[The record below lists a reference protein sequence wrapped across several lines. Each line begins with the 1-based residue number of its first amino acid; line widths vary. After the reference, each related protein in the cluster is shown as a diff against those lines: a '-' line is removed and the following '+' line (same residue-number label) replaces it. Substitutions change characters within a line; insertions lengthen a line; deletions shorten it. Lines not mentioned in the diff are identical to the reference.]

1 MMSRGINLMIFAT
14 LAFCLFV
21 LPPSVSTAQKMSA
34 DEIVAKYYDA
44 FYSQANDMKAKVTM
58 DLISKSGK
66 TRNRK
71 MVMLRKDFGNEGD
84 QKYFIYFYEPGDVRR
99 TSFLVWK
106 YPDTDDERWMYI
118 PSVDLVKKIAA
129 KDKRS
134 SFIGSDF
141 TYEDISGRD
150 VSSDTH
156 KLLRTEMM
164 NDRDCYVV
172 ESLPKEKVEYTKRI
186 SWIDKKTFL
195 PIKEEY
201 YDVQNELYRVFQ
213 GDEISDITSGEG
225 EKAKVYPTVLQRTM
239 ENVKKKHKTVVT
251 FSDVQYEAGIED
263 SIFTERYLRKPPT
276 KWIK

>member
-1 MMSRGINLMIFAT
+1 MKSRLINLMILAVFTFSILT
-14 LAFCLFV
+14 L
-21 LPPSVSTAQKMSA
+21 SQNTSTAQEMSA
-34 DEIVAKYYDA
+34 DEVVAKYYDA
-44 FYSQANDMKAKVTM
+44 FYSQASDMKAKVTM

-71 MVMLRKDFGNEGD
+71 MVMLRKDFGDKGD

-118 PSVDLVKKIAA
+118 PAVDLVKKIAA

-150 VSSDTH
+150 VQSDTH
-156 KLLRTEMM
+156 RLLRTEKM

-201 YDVQNELYRVFQ
+201 YDVQKELYRVFQ
-213 GDEISDITSGEG
+213 GEEIKDVPSGEG
-225 EKAKVYPTVLQRTM
+225 EKSKVFPTILKRTM
-239 ENVKKKHKTVVT
+239 DNVKKKHKTVVY
-251 FSDVQYEAGIED
+251 FSEVQYDAGIEEN
-263 SIFTERYLRKPPT
+263 IYTERFLRKPPT

>member
-1 MMSRGINLMIFAT
+1 MMSKGINLMILVTFV
-14 LAFCLFV
+14 FCLFV
-21 LPPSVSTAQKMSA
+21 LSQSVSTAQKMSA

-44 FYSQANDMKAKVTM
+44 FYSQANDMKAKVNM

-71 MVMLRKDFGNEGD
+71 MVMLRKDFGDKGN

-150 VSSDTH
+150 VQSDTH
-156 KLLRTEMM
+156 KLLKEETIK
-164 NDRDCYVV
+164 DRDCYVV

-186 SWIDKKTFL
+186 SWVDKKTFL

-201 YDVQNELYRVFQ
+201 YDVQNELYRVFH
-213 GDEISDITSGEG
+213 GDEIADITSGEG

-263 SIFTERYLRKPPT
+263 SIFTERFLRKPPT

>member
-1 MMSRGINLMIFAT
+1 MILKRSHFTIFA
-14 LAFCLFV
+14 AFIISMFALSQ
-21 LPPSVSTAQKMSA
+21 SVSAEQGISA
-34 DEIVAKYYDA
+34 DEIIAKYYDA
-44 FYSQANDMKAKVTM
+44 FYSQASDMKAKVNM

-66 TRNRK
+66 TRKRK
-71 MVMLRKDFGNEGD
+71 MIMLRNNIGDKGD
-84 QKYFIYFYEPGDVRR
+84 QKYFIYFHEPGDVRR
-99 TSFLVWK
+99 TAFLVWK

-150 VSSDTH
+150 VESDTH
-156 KLLRTEMM
+156 KLLRTEKM

-186 SWIDKKTFL
+186 SWVDKKTFL

-201 YDVQNELYRVFQ
+201 YDLQNELYRVFS
-213 GDEISDITSGEG
+213 GEEIKDIKTGEG
-225 EKAKVYPTVLQRTM
+225 EKSEIFPTILKRTM
-239 ENVKKKHKTVVT
+239 DNVKKKHKTVVY
-251 FSDVQYEAGIED
+251 FSEVQYNAGIGED
-263 SIFTERYLRKPPT
+263 IYTERYLRKPPT

>member
-1 MMSRGINLMIFAT
+1 MILKRNYLMILATFIISVFALT
-14 LAFCLFV
+14 S
-21 LPPSVSTAQKMSA
+21 SVSAEQEISA
-34 DEIVAKYYDA
+34 DEIIAKYYEA
-44 FYSQANDMKAKVTM
+44 FYSQASDMKAKVNM

-71 MVMLRKDFGNEGD
+71 MVMLRNNIGDKGD

-99 TSFLVWK
+99 TAFLVWK

-118 PSVDLVKKIAA
+118 PAVDLVKKIAA

-150 VSSDTH
+150 VASDTH
-156 KLLRTEMM
+156 KLLKTEKI

-186 SWIDKKTFL
+186 SWVDKKTFL
-195 PIKEEY
+195 PVREEF
-201 YDVQNELYRVFQ
+201 YDLQNELHRVF
-213 GDEISDITSGEG
+213 SGEDIKEIKIG
-225 EKAKVYPTVLQRTM
+225 EAGKSAVFPTILKRTM
-239 ENVKKKHKTVVT
+239 ENVKKKHKTVVY
-251 FSDVQYEAGIED
+251 FSEVEYNAGIEED
-263 SIFTERYLRKPPT
+263 IYTERFLRKPPT

>member
-1 MMSRGINLMIFAT
+1 MILKGINLTMLAT
-14 LAFCLFV
+14 LAFCIFMLS
-21 LPPSVSTAQKMSA
+21 PSVLTAQKMVA
-34 DEIVAKYYDA
+34 EEIVAKYYDA

-66 TRNRK
+66 IRNRK
-71 MVMLRKDFGNEGD
+71 MVMLRKDFGKEGN

-118 PSVDLVKKIAA
+118 PAVDLVKKIAA

-150 VSSDTH
+150 VESDTH
-156 KLLRTEMM
+156 KLLKEETMK
-164 NDRDCYVV
+164 DRDCYVV
-172 ESLPKEKVEYTKRI
+172 ESLPKEDVEYTKRI

-201 YDVQNELYRVFQ
+201 YDVQNELYRVFH
-213 GDEISDITSGEG
+213 GDEITDITSGEG
-225 EKAKVYPTVLQRTM
+225 EKAKAYPTVLKRTM
-239 ENVKKKHKTVVT
+239 ENVKKNHKTVVT
-251 FSDVQYEAGIED
+251 FSEVQYEVGMED

-276 KWIK
+276 QWIK